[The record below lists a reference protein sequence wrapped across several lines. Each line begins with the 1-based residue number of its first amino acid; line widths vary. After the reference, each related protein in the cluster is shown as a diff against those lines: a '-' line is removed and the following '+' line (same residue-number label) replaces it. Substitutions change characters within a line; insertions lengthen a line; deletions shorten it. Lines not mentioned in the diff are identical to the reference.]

1 MIVENCKIYKM
12 VQKPDM
18 YMFTSDPMNLWSSE
32 VLVWNLENRIV
43 YVLPTLY
50 YSDGVFPLLSRVL
63 VYILK
68 HTFFLDIK

>member
-1 MIVENCKIYKM
+1 M